1 MLTYKKESVKIIKE
15 YAFGIIAPFC
25 KADTEGRIPEETMI
39 FDLQK
44 ASMMKR
50 ISAFLFDFIMR
61 VMLIV
66 GIASIF
72 SACFKYDA
80 KVSRFDELSEQYVSE
95 WGVDL
100 NEEEYNLL
108 SDEEKTAYREAYDK
122 ANEAFNSDPEVKK
135 LSDLIINLTILITTS
150 SVLVGYLLLEFTVPL
165 FLKNGQTLGKKIFGI
180 GVMRDD
186 GVKIS
191 TKMLF
196 VRSILGKCTIEALVP
211 IAIVLLVFV
220 GNAGSIGFI
229 TLILLGGLE
238 VFLMVKTK
246 TNSCI
251 HDLLAYAV
259 TVDMA
264 SQMIFESEEALME
277 YKNRIHKEMADRS
290 AY

>member
-1 MLTYKKESVKIIKE
+1 
-15 YAFGIIAPFC
+15 
-25 KADTEGRIPEETMI
+25 MI

-61 VMLIV
+61 VMLII
-66 GIASIF
+66 GIASIL

-80 KVSRFDELSEQYVSE
+80 KVERFDELSEQYVTDF
-95 WGVDL
+95 GVDL
-100 NEEEYNLL
+100 TEDEYNLL
-108 SDEEKTAYREAYDK
+108 SPDEQNAYKEKYEE
-122 ANEAFNSDPEVKK
+122 ANEAFNSNPEVAR
-135 LSDLIINLTILITTS
+135 LSDLIISLTVLITTS

-186 GVKIS
+186 GVRIS

-211 IAIVLLVFV
+211 IAIVLLVFI
-220 GNAGSIGFI
+220 GNAGSIGLI
-229 TLILLGGLE
+229 TLVLLGGLE
-238 VFLMVKTK
+238 IFLMVKTK

-264 SQMIFESEEALME
+264 SQMIFDSEEALME
-277 YKNRIHKEMADRS
+277 YKNRIHKEMSERAD
-290 AY
+290 Y